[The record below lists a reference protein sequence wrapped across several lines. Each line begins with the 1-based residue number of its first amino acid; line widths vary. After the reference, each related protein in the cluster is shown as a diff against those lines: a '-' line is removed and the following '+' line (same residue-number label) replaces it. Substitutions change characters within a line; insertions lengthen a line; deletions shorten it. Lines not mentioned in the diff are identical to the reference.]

1 MSWFLQKKFEN
12 KLGNLLVNDYF
23 NLYDFTTQKI
33 LKFDESFYKKIVN
46 YSELKGTEKILDLGC
61 GTGAF
66 SVYLKQNFKTIN
78 LSSVDGSDLM
88 IKVLNKKI
96 AKNKLSINA
105 LKGLAENLP
114 YEDNTFDVIYAI
126 FLFSYIPPTIKPSA
140 LKEINRVLKSNG
152 KLVIIDI
159 EEQHGL
165 KKGWNLLKYVSNPF
179 FVEDGLNGEYLKL
192 LDNSGFK
199 NIIYHPGKHQ
209 WIDIPFIIAEK

>member
-23 NLYDFTTQKI
+23 NLYDFTTQKL

-46 YSELKGTEKILDLGC
+46 YSELQGTEKILDLGC

-66 SVYLKQNFKTIN
+66 SIYLKQNFKNIN
-78 LSSVDGSDLM
+78 LTAVDGSDLM
-88 IKVLNKKI
+88 VKILNKKI
-96 AKNKLSINA
+96 TKNKLSINT
-105 LKGLAENLP
+105 LKGFAENLP

-159 EEQHGL
+159 EEQYGL
-165 KKGWNLLKYVSNPF
+165 KKGWNLLKYISNPF
-179 FVEDGLNGEYLKL
+179 FIEEGLNGEYLKL
-192 LDNSGFK
+192 LDNAEFK